1 MCLSSKENRSMV
13 TRVWKR
19 HQGAQL
25 SNLLAASKH
34 QHRKR
39 PKTINTFQDMFP
51 MTMFLYKCLTP
62 SMHTHQSINSLIK
75 ALRVQS
81 LFRLYIL
88 FYLWTLYFGTK
99 SSSKTHDWHCKP
111 ISPQN
116 SLCYKMWWNVS
127 VSLRVSLSR
136 SYKSRTSRPTESS
149 TPWAFFFFFNM
160 SSRRRKMQ
168 CKLRV
173 LIPYPSILKP

>member
-81 LFRLYIL
+81 LFRLCIL

-149 TPWAFFFFFNM
+149 PPWAFFFFFNM

-173 LIPYPSILKP
+173 LIPYPSSLKP